1 MKGVN
6 LIAGEKGLR
15 VNMYLTRP
23 QVKALK
29 GLSKKT
35 GLTVS
40 DIVRRAIDEYL
51 KKYGGRG
58 DVKFIFSKS
67 KQKE

>member
-6 LIAGEKGLR
+6 LTAGEKGLR
-15 VNMYLTRP
+15 MDMYLTRP

-35 GLTVS
+35 GLSVS
-40 DIVRRAIDEYL
+40 DIVRRSIDLYFE
-51 KKYGGRG
+51 KEG
-58 DVKFIFSKS
+58 VK
-67 KQKE
+67 